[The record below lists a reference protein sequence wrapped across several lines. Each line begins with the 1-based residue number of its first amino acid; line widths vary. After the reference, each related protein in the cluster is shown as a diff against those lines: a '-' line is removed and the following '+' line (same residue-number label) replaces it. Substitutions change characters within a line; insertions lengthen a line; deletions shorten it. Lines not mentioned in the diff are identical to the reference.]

1 MPRYAA
7 RVDVCCFCPDHVDQS
22 ASVRHRPNEVLC
34 LPDEITCGA
43 GLINVVKH
51 CDVIFQL
58 RTLRLAYAKR
68 KGGNVLFNDALNTF
82 YLWLYVVGHMVKTT
96 QTAREE
102 TR

>member
-1 MPRYAA
+1 M
-7 RVDVCCFCPDHVDQS
+7 DQS
-22 ASVRHRPNEVLC
+22 ASVGHRPNEVHY

-43 GLINVVKH
+43 GLIKVVKH
-51 CDVIFQL
+51 GDVIFQL

-68 KGGNVLFNDALNTF
+68 KGGNVLFNDAINTF
-82 YLWLYVVGHMVKTT
+82 YLWLCGIEHMVKTT